1 MKRTENQYIRSWFM
15 LVPLIQA
22 THTHHL
28 CFDWLT
34 RLDGRCVL
42 FLSFVLF
49 FMTAAFMTVTIVLVF
64 AYVFISEGA
73 TRTKNTL
80 NAYAEHGKE
89 IK

>member
-1 MKRTENQYIRSWFM
+1 MRF
-15 LVPLIQA
+15 V
-22 THTHHL
+22 
-28 CFDWLT
+28 
-34 RLDGRCVL
+34 
-42 FLSFVLF
+42 SFFRFF

-73 TRTKNTL
+73 TSTKNTL